1 MSSWACILWSEYVF
15 TVIIIIKWKYHFC
28 FGWNKTCSQNVSL
41 VSVSYPASSKLKL
54 SCPQW
59 IELHGTEWCFMF
71 FCSNAFS
78 QVQNRTKTKNKRR
91 RLSVHSYQYEVW
103 SIRNIN
109 VYCFNSV
116 VVACCSYS
124 PFSASVMFIHT
135 RWMFIS
141 WINGRGVVVSGI
153 IWAQSE
159 KMTFMLCWELM
170 PWCVVPALVSA
181 KYDISA
187 TRAWTYYFCRS

>member
-1 MSSWACILWSEYVF
+1 MHTNVIMSMHFVCQIMF
-15 TVIIIIKWKYHFC
+15 TVIIRIIIITIIIKWKYHFC

-78 QVQNRTKTKNKRR
+78 QVQNKNKNKRR
-91 RLSVHSYQYEVW
+91 RLSVHLYQYEVW

-135 RWMFIS
+135 RWMFIL
-141 WINGRGVVVSGI
+141 WINVRMVVTGI
-153 IWAQSE
+153 IRVRRWIP
-159 KMTFMLCWELM
+159 CYVGN
-170 PWCVVPALVSA
+170 WCPGVLSPL
-181 KYDISA
+181 
-187 TRAWTYYFCRS
+187 